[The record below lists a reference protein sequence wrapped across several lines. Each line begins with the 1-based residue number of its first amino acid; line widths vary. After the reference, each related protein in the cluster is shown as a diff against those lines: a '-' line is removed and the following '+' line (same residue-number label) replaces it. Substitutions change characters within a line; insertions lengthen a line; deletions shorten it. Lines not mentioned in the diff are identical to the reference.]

1 MSTILVKGSV
11 HRGYSIMY
19 YISVSSSWQNYHLC
33 DLNEAFEVMVLI
45 SK

>member
-1 MSTILVKGSV
+1 MSTILVRGSV

-19 YISVSSSWQNYHLC
+19 YISVSSSRQNYHLC
-33 DLNEAFEVMVLI
+33 DLNKAFEFMLLI